1 MKTKALI
8 VTACLA
14 GLSYS
19 SEAQEFYNAPG
30 SGGGAAGAAI
40 SEGTVGQ
47 ELGMIDADT
56 VDGLSPLSL
65 LARKPFQIT
74 VSIREGFDDNVN
86 TTKTNRQQ
94 SFYTNLSAG
103 VNYSFGSPRLKVAT
117 NLSGGYTL
125 YNNSAVQNRNRL
137 SGLWDLSALYTA
149 SPRLTLSAITNTGYY
164 SQPNVGV
171 PGTNVARQGDYFAS
185 SSTLSALYQWLPRFS
200 TTTAYTFNAIVYVD
214 NELNDNQ
221 GRIQQTLAQAFNFM
235 LWPTTTLVAE
245 YRVSPTTYFSAD
257 LNTLDQ
263 YFLGGFDHVFSP
275 RASWNLRA
283 GVQYNILDNPV
294 DGRSDYFGPYGET
307 GFTYRYGDVSQMS
320 FTARYG
326 TEASG
331 LNNVTQRQSFR
342 SGIGIVHGLTPRLQ
356 ASGGLFYGVNY
367 YDQANVI
374 QSYTENILEG
384 TLGLT
389 YEFNR
394 FLSVSSGYRFTGV
407 LAPTNTDQE
416 YSRNVIFL
424 GLNTTF

>member
-1 MKTKALI
+1 MKNSFLI
-8 VTACLA
+8 AVTLA
-14 GLSYS
+14 AGIAIDSQ
-19 SEAQEFYNAPG
+19 AQEFYNAPG
-30 SGGGAAGAAI
+30 SGGGAAGQAL

-47 ELGMIDADT
+47 ELGMIDASSEE
-56 VDGLSPLSL
+56 GLSPLSL

-74 VSIREGFDDNVN
+74 VSVREGFDDNVN

-94 SFYTNLSAG
+94 SFYTNFSAG
-103 VNYSFGSPRLKVAT
+103 INYSFGSPRLKLAT
-117 NLSGGYTL
+117 NLGGGFTF
-125 YNNSAVQNRNRL
+125 YNNPSVANRSRL

-149 SPRLTLSAITNTGYY
+149 SPRLTLAATTNTGYY
-164 SQPNVGV
+164 SQPNILV
-171 PGTNVARQGDYFAS
+171 PGTNIAQQGDYFAS
-185 SSTLSALYQWLPRFS
+185 TSTISALYQWVPRFS

-214 NELNDNQ
+214 NDINDNQ
-221 GRIQQTLAQAFNFM
+221 GRIQQTLSQSFNFM
-235 LWPTTTLVAE
+235 FWPTTTLVAE
-245 YRVSPTTYFSAD
+245 YRISPTTYFSAD
-257 LNTLDQ
+257 LDTLDQ
-263 YFLGGFDHVFSP
+263 YMLAGFDHVFSP

-283 GVQYNILDNPV
+283 GVQYNLLNNPV
-294 DGRSDYFGPYGET
+294 DGTGTYFGPYGET
-307 GFTYRYGDVSQMS
+307 GFTYRYGDVSQLS

-331 LNNVTQRQSFR
+331 LNNVTQRQSLR

-374 QSYTENILEG
+374 SSYTENILEG

>member
-1 MKTKALI
+1 MKKTTLLLTAFISGIAL
-8 VTACLA
+8 
-14 GLSYS
+14 S
-19 SEAQEFYNAPG
+19 SQAQEFYTAPG
-30 SGGGAAGAAI
+30 SGGGTASAALT
-40 SEGTVGQ
+40 EGTVGQ
-47 ELGMIDADT
+47 ELGLVDAST
-56 VDGLSPLSL
+56 VEGLSPLSL

-74 VSIREGFDDNVN
+74 VSVREGFDDNVN

-94 SFYTNLSAG
+94 SFYTNFSAG
-103 VNYSFGSPRLKVAT
+103 INYSFGSPRLKLAT

-125 YNNSAVQNRNRL
+125 YNNSAVQNRNRF
-137 SGLWDLSALYTA
+137 SGLWNLSALYTA
-149 SPRLTLSAITNTGYY
+149 TPRLTISAVTNTGYY
-164 SQPNVGV
+164 SQPNVTV
-171 PGTNVARQGDYFAS
+171 AGTNIARQGDYFS
-185 SSTLSALYQWLPRFS
+185 SSTTLSALYQWLPRFS

-214 NELNDNQ
+214 NEINNNQ
-221 GRIQQTLAQAFNFM
+221 GRIQQTASQAFNFM

-245 YRVSPTTYFSAD
+245 YRISPTTYFSAD

-263 YFLGGFDHVFSP
+263 YALAGFDHVFSP

-283 GVQYNILDNPV
+283 GVQYNLLDNPI

-307 GFTYRYGDVSQMS
+307 GFTYRYGDVSQVS
-320 FTARYG
+320 FTLRYG

-342 SGIGIVHGLTPRLQ
+342 SGFGIVHGLTPRLQ

-367 YDQANVI
+367 YDQRGVI

-394 FLSVSSGYRFTGV
+394 YLSLSAGYRFTGV
-407 LAPTNTDQE
+407 LAPENTNQE
-416 YSRNVIFL
+416 YSRNVVFV
-424 GLNTTF
+424 GANTTF

>member
-1 MKTKALI
+1 
-8 VTACLA
+8 
-14 GLSYS
+14 
-19 SEAQEFYNAPG
+19 
-30 SGGGAAGAAI
+30 
-40 SEGTVGQ
+40 
-47 ELGMIDADT
+47 
-56 VDGLSPLSL
+56 
-65 LARKPFQIT
+65 
-74 VSIREGFDDNVN
+74 
-86 TTKTNRQQ
+86 
-94 SFYTNLSAG
+94 
-103 VNYSFGSPRLKVAT
+103 
-117 NLSGGYTL
+117 
-125 YNNSAVQNRNRL
+125 
-137 SGLWDLSALYTA
+137 
-149 SPRLTLSAITNTGYY
+149 
-164 SQPNVGV
+164 
-171 PGTNVARQGDYFAS
+171 
-185 SSTLSALYQWLPRFS
+185 
-200 TTTAYTFNAIVYVD
+200 
-214 NELNDNQ
+214 
-221 GRIQQTLAQAFNFM
+221 
-235 LWPTTTLVAE
+235 
-245 YRVSPTTYFSAD
+245 
-257 LNTLDQ
+257 
-263 YFLGGFDHVFSP
+263 
-275 RASWNLRA
+275 
-283 GVQYNILDNPV
+283 V

-374 QSYTENILEG
+374 ESYTENILEG